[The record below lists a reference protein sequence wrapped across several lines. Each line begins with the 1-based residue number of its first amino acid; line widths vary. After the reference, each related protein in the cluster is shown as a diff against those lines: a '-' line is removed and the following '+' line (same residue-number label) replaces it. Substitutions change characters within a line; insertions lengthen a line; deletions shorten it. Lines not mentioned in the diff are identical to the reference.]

1 MSSKPYTVDE
11 VRDILD
17 KLSKRWPYGYSLFSW
32 SGSLH
37 LMDDDKMQDGD
48 QYAGSAYDAIV
59 DTFPGIPNDGG
70 DPD

>member
-1 MSSKPYTVDE
+1 MSRPYTLNEIVE
-11 VRDILD
+11 ILD
-17 KLSKRWPYGYSLFSW
+17 NLSKRWPYGYSLFSW

-37 LMDDDKMQDGD
+37 LMDDSKMPDGAH
-48 QYAGSAYDAIV
+48 YNGSSYDAIV